1 MIFGACPHQ
10 IGYKKYCARVMK
22 GNMSREDFNAWV
34 EMAAAKR
41 DTAILLFEATRDAGE
56 RAAFIEELREDLNR
70 L

>member
-34 EMAAAKR
+34 ERAAAQR
-41 DTAILLFEATRDAGE
+41 DSTILLLETTKSAE
-56 RAAFIEELREDLNR
+56 KRAALIDELREELNR
-70 L
+70 D